1 MGSLGTV
8 ISLLPQIIIGIGLIG
23 STLYT
28 LVMLYSAREFFAL
41 RRRPED
47 DGDLPSISV
56 LKPLKGLDVEL
67 FQNLSVLCQQNYGR
81 YQVIFGVA
89 DADDPAVAVVRE
101 LQAAYPTVDI
111 ELVVDGRIYGSNHK
125 VSNLHN
131 MYQRAKHDVIV
142 IADSDIRVGPDYLRG
157 LVGPLRESGTGLV
170 TCLYRARNAGG
181 LATLVESLFIN
192 TDWCHM
198 VLVARKVERTSYA
211 FGATIAMKR
220 KILDEIGGFL
230 PIVDYLADDYQLGQ
244 RVVERGY
251 QAVLAEQVL
260 ETVIYLGSWRRL
272 VQHQL
277 RWARTYRICRP
288 GGYFGSVLT
297 HGTLWAILNVLF
309 HGFSAASVLVSGGV
323 LALRHASAALL
334 CWRYLRT
341 ETRLSELLLL
351 VPKDLFISFIWFL
364 AFAGDTVTWS
374 GRRFRVHKSGRMQE
388 VAVEPD
394 AALSP
399 WPASHASP
407 APDSQRK

>member
-1 MGSLGTV
+1 MGSLSTV
-8 ISLLPQIIIGIGLIG
+8 INLLPQIIIGLGLIV
-23 STLYT
+23 STLYAA
-28 LVMLYSAREFFAL
+28 VMLYSAREFFA
-41 RRRPED
+41 RRQRD
-47 DGDLPSISV
+47 DEEVDLPSISV
-56 LKPLKGLDVEL
+56 LKPLKGLDIEL
-67 FQNLSVLCQQNYGR
+67 FQNLSVLCQQNYNR

-89 DADDPAVAVVRE
+89 AADDPAVAVVRE
-101 LQAAYPTVDI
+101 LQAAYPNADI

-131 MYQRAKHDVIV
+131 MYQHAKHDVIV
-142 IADSDIRVGPDYLRG
+142 IADSDIRVGTDYLRG
-157 LVGPLRESGTGLV
+157 LVKPLKQSGTGLV
-170 TCLYRARNAGG
+170 TTLYRARNGGG

-244 RVVERGY
+244 RVVDRGY
-251 QAVLAEQVL
+251 QAVLADQVL

-297 HGTLWAILNVLF
+297 HATLWALLNVLF
-309 HGFSAASVLVSGGV
+309 HGFSAASLLVSGGV
-323 LALRHASAALL
+323 LALRHASAAIL

-341 ETRLSELLLL
+341 ETSIWELLLL
-351 VPKDLFISFIWFL
+351 APKDLFISFIWFL

-374 GRRFRVHKSGRMQE
+374 GRRFRVFRSGRMQE
-388 VAVEPD
+388 VAIEPD

-399 WPASHASP
+399 WPTSPVSSAS
-407 APDSQRK
+407 DSQHK

>member
-8 ISLLPQIIIGIGLIG
+8 ISLLPQVVIGLG
-23 STLYT
+23 LVVSALYAA
-28 LVMLYSAREFFAL
+28 VMLYSAREFFN
-41 RRRPED
+41 RRRSED
-47 DGDLPSISV
+47 DDLERPPISV

-67 FQNLSVLCQQNYGR
+67 FQNLSGLCQQDYDR

-89 DADDPAVAVVRE
+89 DAEDPAVAIVRQ
-101 LQAAYPTVDI
+101 LQATFPHVDI
-111 ELVVDGRIYGSNHK
+111 DLVVDGRIYGSNHK

-131 MYQRAKHDVIV
+131 MYQHAKHDVIV
-142 IADSDIRVGPDYLRG
+142 IADSDIRVGPTYLRG
-157 LVGPLRESGTGLV
+157 LIKPLRESGTGLV

-220 KILDEIGGFL
+220 AILDEIGGFL

-251 QAVLAEQVL
+251 QAVLADQVL
-260 ETVIYLGSWRRL
+260 ETVISLGSWCRL
-272 VQHQL
+272 AQHQL

-297 HGTLWAILNVLF
+297 HGTLWALLNVLIN
-309 HGFSAASVLVSGGV
+309 GFGPMTILASGAV
-323 LALRHASAALL
+323 LALRHVSAGML

-341 ETRLSELLLL
+341 ETRAWELLLL

-374 GRRFRVHKSGRMQE
+374 GRRFRVFKSGCM
-388 VAVEPD
+388 VDVTVETD
-394 AALSP
+394 TGFEP
-399 WPASHASP
+399 WPTSP
-407 APDSQRK
+407 ISPVSDSQQE